1 MKKGLILLVFLV
13 VVGLIILPSKSAMTK
28 VQGECSNCH
37 TMHASQ
43 SPTPT
48 QWTARGFNG
57 TPHGALVVGDCFG
70 CHSDS
75 GSTSKIVVGG
85 STFPIVWNKTE
96 PTAPLAAGNFFYV
109 ATGTGSDTKGH
120 NVSGI
125 AGQDTNIGLTP
136 PGYKQLTGWGPQEA
150 TWTSQLTCAG
160 TYGCHGLRNTTDQF
174 AAIRGLHHAASR
186 PYRMLYGDA
195 SNGIG
200 GVEDP
205 NYEEGK
211 LSGNPTGTHNVYKG
225 STDGADVTTIS
236 YLCGECHGK
245 FHRNTNLGGTTEV
258 GSASPWLRH
267 PTDIALAASGSSLF
281 TTDYGVTVNY
291 NYETPVA
298 FADPAGKA
306 NAGLP
311 VTTFSNGIVM
321 CLSCHRAH
329 ASSKY
334 GTAVPDDILRF
345 DYTQIKAGQA
355 TPVTTGCNRC
365 HQRQR

>member
-1 MKKGLILLVFLV
+1 VIKIKKGLILLVFLV
-13 VVGLIILPSKSAMTK
+13 AVGLIILPSKSAMTK

-43 SPTPT
+43 SLTPDK
-48 QWTARGFNG
+48 WTARGFTG

-70 CHSDS
+70 CHSDN
-75 GSTSKIVVGG
+75 GTDSTITVGG
-85 STFPIVWNKTE
+85 STFPIVWNKAE
-96 PTAPLAAGNFFYV
+96 PTAPLAAGNFYYV
-109 ATGTGSDTKGH
+109 TTTGGGDTKGH

-125 AGQDTNIGLTP
+125 VGQDNTIKSYTP
-136 PGYKQLTGWGPQEA
+136 PGFKSISGWGPS
-150 TWTSQLTCAG
+150 TWDQQLTCAG

-174 AAIRGLHHAASR
+174 AAIRGLHHASSGR

-195 SNGIG
+195 SNGIDG
-200 GVEDP
+200 KEDP
-205 NYEEGK
+205 NYEEGQ
-211 LSGNPTGTHNVYKG
+211 LSGNPGGTHNVYKG

-258 GSASPWLRH
+258 GSQSPWLRH

-281 TTDYGVTVNY
+281 TTDYGTSVNY

-298 FADPAGKA
+298 FANPAGKTT
-306 NAGLP
+306 P
-311 VTTFSNGIVM
+311 VSTFSDGIVM

-334 GTAVPDDILRF
+334 SGVVPDDILRF
-345 DYTQIKAGQA
+345 DYTQIKAG
-355 TPVTTGCNRC
+355 TGVTTGCNRC